1 MCFTV
6 PSSWSIK
13 LKSYVCV
20 IAIHNTATKTER
32 NRGKLSMGVSFFQ
45 CSLRKCRS
53 RTCRGK
59 KEEHWNDFDQRV
71 VQFLLKLYLLDVLCW
86 KKYLVHCSI
95 ESNIIEQRA
104 HDTPYFNVPVSTCKY
119 SIAHFL
125 SFSTRLHNFPPES
138 SKLILKNRYIQKE
151 SCPLYHALC
160 NVYVH
165 KVGGTKNTHNLLERM
180 NNEINKDSNKKYW
193 ICAECPKSEI
203 EGTIELPQPV

>member
-1 MCFTV
+1 M
-6 PSSWSIK
+6 
-13 LKSYVCV
+13 
-20 IAIHNTATKTER
+20 
-32 NRGKLSMGVSFFQ
+32 
-45 CSLRKCRS
+45 
-53 RTCRGK
+53 
-59 KEEHWNDFDQRV
+59 
-71 VQFLLKLYLLDVLCW
+71 
-86 KKYLVHCSI
+86 HCSI

-165 KVGGTKNTHNLLERM
+165 KVGGMKNTHNLLERM